1 MTNGDHYYSPSP
13 RAKHDPGEVTLKVA
27 GRVLTLRTDSGV
39 FSKERVDRGTRLLV
53 EAMERGSVPLPHRGA
68 LLDLGCG
75 YGPLG
80 LAMAVLRPEAD
91 VFMVDVNERAADL
104 ARANAE
110 RHGLSRVHVVQGAGL
125 APLWGMA
132 FHAVVSNPPLRTG
145 KKNVHALLEEAFAAL
160 VPGGVLAVVIR
171 TQQGARSLER
181 FLQGLAGRVEEAE
194 KGGGFRVYVAF
205 RA

>member
-110 RHGLSRVHVVQGAGL
+110 RHGLSRVHVEVALEAVLRRLRDAGY
-125 APLWGMA
+125 
-132 FHAVVSNPPLRTG
+132 LRQ
-145 KKNVHALLEEAFAAL
+145 AAQ
-160 VPGGVLAVVIR
+160 
-171 TQQGARSLER
+171 T
-181 FLQGLAGRVEEAE
+181 
-194 KGGGFRVYVAF
+194 Y
-205 RA
+205 